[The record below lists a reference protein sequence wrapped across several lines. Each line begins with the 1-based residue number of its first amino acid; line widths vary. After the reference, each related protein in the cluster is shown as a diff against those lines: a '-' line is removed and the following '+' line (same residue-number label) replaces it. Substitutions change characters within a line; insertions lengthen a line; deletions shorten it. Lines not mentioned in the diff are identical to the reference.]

1 MTGINTGMGTNT
13 GGVPAGF
20 SSPTQKVLALKTQI
34 KALTTSLSSGKP
46 VLSAQQQ
53 TDVVSLSKQTTTES
67 AALTS
72 IAAAKLALS
81 GAQKQ
86 LDAITNKMYSL
97 QRMAAMAA
105 SGASDSSFL
114 NTDFLGQ
121 FGDLGK
127 LAIAASSDAGNLL
140 AGTAGIFVQVGT
152 DDSPASRLL
161 LRSIN
166 VTGML
171 TFGSLANI
179 SIDSA
184 RNANAA
190 MAAFSSAMTT
200 LAQGK
205 ISLATMAKDLA
216 QKESALNQLQTAD
229 NARLQSLTTVNKS
242 QVKAQI
248 SKLQQQLAVYQSISS
263 LA

>member
-1 MTGINTGMGTNT
+1 MSSLNTTSSLS
-13 GGVPAGF
+13 GF
-20 SSPTQKVLALKTQI
+20 SSPTQKVLALQNQI
-34 KALTTSLSSGKP
+34 KSLTTSLSSGMP

-53 TDVVSLSKQTTTES
+53 SDVVSLSKQTATES

-72 IAAAKLALS
+72 ISAAKLALTS
-81 GAQKQ
+81 AQKQ

-105 SGASDSSFL
+105 GGASDSSFL

-127 LAIAASSDAGNLL
+127 LAIAAGTDAGNLL

-171 TFGSLANI
+171 TFGSLANV

-216 QKESALNQLQTAD
+216 QKETALSQVQTSD
-229 NARLQSLTTVNKS
+229 KARLQSLTTVNKP

-263 LA
+263 LS